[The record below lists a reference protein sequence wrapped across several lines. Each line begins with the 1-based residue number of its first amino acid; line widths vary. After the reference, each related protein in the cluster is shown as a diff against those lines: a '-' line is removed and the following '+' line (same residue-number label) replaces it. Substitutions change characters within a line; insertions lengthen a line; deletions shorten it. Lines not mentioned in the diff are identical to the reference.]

1 LLPNRPQESRSRPA
15 GAPVDVS
22 LNEWLRRVSA
32 ARERLTVET
41 RGVDQRSPLQR
52 ESSALVDELALAF
65 EELQVAEEELQV
77 QTEEL
82 SISHSLL
89 EAERSRYQSLFESA
103 PIPYLLTDANATIRD
118 VNRAASRLMRVGPE
132 RLRGKPLAVFLD
144 PRRRR
149 RFRDRISALLAQPDA
164 TATLHFWL
172 RRRGARPRFMHAT
185 AAAVRDRHGKVV
197 ELRWLLVDETA
208 RRRRERRVRSRSAEL
223 EVLVEQRTAE
233 LSRAIEVQT
242 ELAHE
247 AQLARDC
254 AERASR
260 EKSELIAIVSHELRT
275 PLAAIGGYAELLA
288 LGVRGPL
295 SESQRADA
303 QRILEAQSHV
313 LRLVDDLVGYAK
325 LESGRL
331 RFDITDVIL
340 GDAIQGIVSLVRPQ
354 AATKQI
360 ELAIEPC
367 SGDIVIRADEER
379 LRQIVLNLLA
389 NAIKFTPNEGRVT
402 IAATVSADAVEI
414 VIRDT
419 GVGIPAE
426 KLEAVFEPYVQ
437 LDATRDA
444 RMTGW
449 GLGLAISR
457 DMARAMGGELSAT
470 STPGEGAAF
479 ALRLPRSTRIALGS
493 SRA

>member
-1 LLPNRPQESRSRPA
+1 VPKHSHQSPSRSA
-15 GAPVDVS
+15 GAPADVR
-22 LNEWLRRVSA
+22 LNEWLRRVSD
-32 ARERLTVET
+32 ARDRLTIRSVEEI
-41 RGVDQRSPLQR
+41 SPLRR
-52 ESSALVDELALAF
+52 EGSALAAELELAF

-77 QTEEL
+77 QVEEL
-82 SISHSLL
+82 SVSRVLL
-89 EAERSRYQSLFESA
+89 EAERSRYLSLFESA
-103 PIPYLLTDANATIRD
+103 PIPYLLTDGSATILD
-118 VNRAASRLMRVGPE
+118 VNRAASRLLHVRTDG
-132 RLRGKPLAVFLD
+132 LRGKPLAVFVA
-144 PRRRR
+144 PRRRGA
-149 RFRDRISALLAQPDA
+149 FRDHISMLSAQPDT
-164 TATLHFWL
+164 TATFHFWL
-172 RRRGARPRFMHAT
+172 RRRAGRPRFMHAT
-185 AAAVRDRHGKVV
+185 VAAVRDSNGAVT
-197 ELRWLLVDETA
+197 ELRWLLADETG
-208 RRRRERRVRSRSAEL
+208 RRRRERRARSRSAEL

-233 LSRAIEVQT
+233 LRRAIEVQT

-247 AQLARDC
+247 AQLARDY

-295 SESQRADA
+295 TESQRVDA
-303 QRILEAQSHV
+303 QRILEAQSHI

-340 GDAIQGIVSLVRPQ
+340 ADAIKGMVSLVHPQ
-354 AATKQI
+354 AAAKQI
-360 ELAIEPC
+360 ELAVERC
-367 SGDIVIRADEER
+367 DGHIVIRADEER

-389 NAIKFTPNEGRVT
+389 NALKFTPRGGRVT
-402 IAATVSADAVEI
+402 IATSLSADIVEI

-457 DMARAMGGELSAT
+457 DMARAMGGDLSAT

-479 ALRLPRSTRIALGS
+479 ALRLPRSTRLASGS
-493 SRA
+493 SSD

>member
-1 LLPNRPQESRSRPA
+1 
-15 GAPVDVS
+15 
-22 LNEWLRRVSA
+22 
-32 ARERLTVET
+32 
-41 RGVDQRSPLQR
+41 
-52 ESSALVDELALAF
+52 
-65 EELQVAEEELQV
+65 
-77 QTEEL
+77 
-82 SISHSLL
+82 
-89 EAERSRYQSLFESA
+89 
-103 PIPYLLTDANATIRD
+103 
-118 VNRAASRLMRVGPE
+118 
-132 RLRGKPLAVFLD
+132 
-144 PRRRR
+144 
-149 RFRDRISALLAQPDA
+149 
-164 TATLHFWL
+164 
-172 RRRGARPRFMHAT
+172 MHAT